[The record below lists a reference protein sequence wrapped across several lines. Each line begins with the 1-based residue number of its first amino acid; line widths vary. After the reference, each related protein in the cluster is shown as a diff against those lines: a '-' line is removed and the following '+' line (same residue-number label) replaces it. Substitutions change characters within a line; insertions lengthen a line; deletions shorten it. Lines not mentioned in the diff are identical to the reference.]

1 MLSVG
6 IETWIRKGSSC
17 AGARQLWAWMDHPL
31 EPGQRNKPHNLSEPQ
46 FPGLKNG
53 RKKQYIPDHEGWM
66 RWGMCVKRSDGQH
79 DGGDSDCKD
88 GDDQVP
94 SLLAGVALQCLEER
108 REFPRPSVWVGV
120 ASATATAWLAS

>member
-1 MLSVG
+1 
-6 IETWIRKGSSC
+6 
-17 AGARQLWAWMDHPL
+17 MDHPL

-46 FPGLKNG
+46 FPLPGSGKWEEE
-53 RKKQYIPDHEGWM
+53 QYIPDHAGLDEMGYV
-66 RWGMCVKRSDGQH
+66 RKAAQDGQH

-94 SLLAGVALQCLEER
+94 SLLAGWPQCVEER